1 MDVSTIEVQENN
13 VRNIET
19 LQSDH
24 KEADSRMFIYAR
36 YLVTNNQIGRIT
48 IASSDTDILII
59 ACFHFSKSFFLLRT
73 GSKQEMPTICVALLS
88 NIYVKNM
95 VLPSACLFQLSIH

>member
-36 YLVTNNQIGRIT
+36 YLVTNNQLGELQLHPL
-48 IASSDTDILII
+48 ILT
-59 ACFHFSKSFFLLRT
+59 F
-73 GSKQEMPTICVALLS
+73 
-88 NIYVKNM
+88 
-95 VLPSACLFQLSIH
+95 

>member
-36 YLVTNNQIGRIT
+36 YLVIKLGELQLHPL
-48 IASSDTDILII
+48 ILT
-59 ACFHFSKSFFLLRT
+59 F
-73 GSKQEMPTICVALLS
+73 
-88 NIYVKNM
+88 
-95 VLPSACLFQLSIH
+95 